1 MTLGTNGVNAA
12 QIEHWNGPAGETWV
26 RLQARL
32 DAQLAA
38 LGRLAMDRAAI
49 RPGEAV
55 LDVGCGTGETT
66 LEISRRVGESG
77 KVLGVDV
84 SRPMLSLA
92 RRRLEAAG
100 LSQTRFEEGDAQ
112 NQDFARDG
120 FARGGF
126 DLVFSRFGIM
136 FFADP
141 VAAFKNLRAAL
152 GKRGRLAFVCWR
164 RVAENPWVAVPMAAA
179 FQHIPQP
186 PPPPPGGPG
195 EFAFAD
201 RDRVRDILSG
211 AGFRDITI
219 EPEDMLIGG
228 ASLDMTVD
236 TTLSM
241 GPVAAALREADPAK
255 REPVAYAVR
264 QAFTPYDGSE
274 GVRLGAAVWIVR
286 ANSEE

>member
-66 LEISRRVGESG
+66 LELSRRVGEGG

-84 SRPMLSLA
+84 SRAMLSLA
-92 RRRLEAAG
+92 RRRLEASG
-100 LSQTRFEEGDAQ
+100 FSQTRFEEGDAQ
-112 NQDFARDG
+112 THD

-141 VAAFKNLRAAL
+141 VAAFKKSARRSRETRPTGFRLLAARSRKPL
-152 GKRGRLAFVCWR
+152 GGSADGGRLPAHSAAPTAPAR
-164 RVAENPWVAVPMAAA
+164 RTRR
-179 FQHIPQP
+179 I
-186 PPPPPGGPG
+186 
-195 EFAFAD
+195 
-201 RDRVRDILSG
+201 R
-211 AGFRDITI
+211 
-219 EPEDMLIGG
+219 
-228 ASLDMTVD
+228 
-236 TTLSM
+236 
-241 GPVAAALREADPAK
+241 LRRP
-255 REPVAYAVR
+255 
-264 QAFTPYDGSE
+264 
-274 GVRLGAAVWIVR
+274 
-286 ANSEE
+286 

>member
-1 MTLGTNGVNAA
+1 MTPGTNGVNAA

-32 DAQLAA
+32 DAQLAV

-49 RPGEAV
+49 RPGEAI

-66 LEISRRVGESG
+66 LELSRRVGESG
-77 KVLGVDV
+77 KVLGVDI

-92 RRRLEAAG
+92 RRRLEGAG
-100 LSQTRFEEGDAQ
+100 FSQTRFEEGDAQ
-112 NQDFARDG
+112 THG
-120 FARGGF
+120 FTQGGF
-126 DLVFSRFGIM
+126 DLVFSRFGTM

-152 GKRGRLAFVCWR
+152 GKQGRLAFVCWR
-164 RVAENPWVAVPMAAA
+164 TAAENPWVAVPMAAA

-201 RDRVRDILSG
+201 RDRVHKILSG
-211 AGFRDITI
+211 AGFRNITI
-219 EPEDMLIGG
+219 EPEDKLIGG

-236 TTLSM
+236 ATLSM

-255 REPVAYAVR
+255 REPVAYALR
-264 QAFTPYDGSE
+264 QAYKPYDGNE
-274 GVRLGAAVWIVR
+274 GVRLGAGVWVVR

>member
-1 MTLGTNGVNAA
+1 MTPGTNGVNAA

-32 DAQLAA
+32 DAQLAV

-49 RPGEAV
+49 RPGEAI

-66 LEISRRVGESG
+66 LELSRRVGEGG
-77 KVLGVDV
+77 KVLGVDI

-92 RRRLEAAG
+92 RRRLEGAG
-100 LSQTRFEEGDAQ
+100 FSQTRFEEGDAQ
-112 NQDFARDG
+112 THG
-120 FARGGF
+120 FTQGGF
-126 DLVFSRFGIM
+126 DLVFSRFGTM

-152 GKRGRLAFVCWR
+152 GKQGRLAFVCWR
-164 RVAENPWVAVPMAAA
+164 TAAENPWVAVPMAAA

-201 RDRVRDILSG
+201 RDRVHKILSG
-211 AGFRDITI
+211 AGFRNITI
-219 EPEDMLIGG
+219 EPEDKLIGG

-236 TTLSM
+236 ATLSM

-255 REPVAYAVR
+255 REPVAYALR
-264 QAFTPYDGSE
+264 QAYTPYDGNE
-274 GVRLGAAVWIVR
+274 GVRLGAGVWVVR